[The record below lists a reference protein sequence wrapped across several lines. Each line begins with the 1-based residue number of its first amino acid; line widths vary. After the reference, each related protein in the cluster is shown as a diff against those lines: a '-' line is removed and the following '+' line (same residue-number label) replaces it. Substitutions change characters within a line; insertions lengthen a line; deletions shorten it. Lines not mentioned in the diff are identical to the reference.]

1 MYKEDQKIG
10 VTTSGTMSPTLNAAI
25 AMALID
31 KEYKEMGTKVEV
43 EVRGRRVEAE
53 IVRLP
58 FYKK

>member
-1 MYKEDQKIG
+1 
-10 VTTSGTMSPTLNAAI
+10 MSPTLNAAI